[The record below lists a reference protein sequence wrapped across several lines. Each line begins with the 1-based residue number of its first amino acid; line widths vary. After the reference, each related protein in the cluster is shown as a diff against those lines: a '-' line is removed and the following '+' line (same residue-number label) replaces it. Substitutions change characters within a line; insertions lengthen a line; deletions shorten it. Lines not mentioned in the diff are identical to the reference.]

1 MSMEPESQST
11 NESQST
17 KETLIWTAG
26 ALALVAVIAVF
37 VAM

>member
-1 MSMEPESQST
+1 MSMEPEPQS
-11 NESQST
+11 ST

-26 ALALVAVIAVF
+26 TLALVAVIAVF